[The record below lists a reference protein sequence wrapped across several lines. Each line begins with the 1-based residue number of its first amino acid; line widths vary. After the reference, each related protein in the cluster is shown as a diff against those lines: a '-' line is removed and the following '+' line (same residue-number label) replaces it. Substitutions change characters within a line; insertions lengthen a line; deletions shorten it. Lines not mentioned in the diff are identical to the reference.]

1 VLARANAPRDA
12 AASGTDFLMM
22 LGYLTGGW
30 QLARGAAAAA
40 KARDAGEGDPAF
52 MTAKQATAGAYMA
65 YSLPEVGK
73 MAARIA
79 AGPEALAI
87 MDPAWL

>member
-1 VLARANAPRDA
+1 V
-12 AASGTDFLMM
+12 
-22 LGYLTGGW
+22 
-30 QLARGAAAAA
+30 ARGADAAA
-40 KARDAGEGDPAF
+40 KAQAAGEGDPAF
-52 MTAKQATAGAYMA
+52 MSAKQATAGAYMA

-79 AGPEALAI
+79 AGPEALAS